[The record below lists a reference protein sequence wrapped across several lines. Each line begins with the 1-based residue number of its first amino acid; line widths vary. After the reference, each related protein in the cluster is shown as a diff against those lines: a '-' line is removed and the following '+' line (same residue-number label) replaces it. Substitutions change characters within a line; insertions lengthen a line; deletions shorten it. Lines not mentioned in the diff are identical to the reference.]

1 MMFPIHVFVQTRK
14 VAVVHFCYK
23 MAKDTVYD
31 LEHEINVL
39 EDINGYWISIEVM
52 ALQLYGE

>member
-1 MMFPIHVFVQTRK
+1 
-14 VAVVHFCYK
+14 

-39 EDINGYWISIEVM
+39 EDINGYWIIIEVM
-52 ALQLYGE
+52 AFQLYGE